1 MAPLEIDTPLVGTF
15 SLPSHPSVQGY
26 LTLKGRSTALHVWDA
41 EPFELP
47 ASSLATVTGVLN
59 TGRRISLL
67 GCVATR
73 TSSAMFAHDERSHF
87 LELFPN
93 FVLSGGA
100 HLVAGQESV
109 SEIYFTVRDGGMLF
123 NPRRTVVL
131 LRTSKELVGQT
142 LELHEEEVRT
152 SIGDDPSL
160 LLHAAPNHVFTSRT
174 DIGVITA
181 HHFAQRSLGGPEGAA
196 LRNHITIRI
205 EFREPVEF
213 RVALSRVHQTARYL
227 ELVAGR
233 SQTPRKISV
242 HLTDTAERHAQVLE
256 VYPTMYPADPPTKG
270 SEPHFRDLLID
281 AVETPELFGSVLG
294 RWLERD
300 ESWKIARAR
309 LSRAWRKDN
318 LYDEDRAVGAANM
331 FDLLPDGCFP
341 EAPAIEPDVLD
352 AREAARKLFREVSHG
367 PERNSVLG
375 ALGRVGAWS
384 LKQRIRHRTAVL
396 SAHIG
401 NLIPEIDGVADAAV
415 NCRNEYVH
423 GTRAG
428 IDCGDARVFLTNTLE
443 FVFGASDLV
452 DAGWDIVG
460 WSQRGHH
467 GGHPFATYLMAYESN
482 LKGLK
487 RARDTSS

>member
-1 MAPLEIDTPLVGTF
+1 MASLEIDTPLVGAF
-15 SLPSHPSVQGY
+15 AMPSHPSVQGY
-26 LTLKGRSTALHVWDA
+26 LTLNGKSTALHVWDEA
-41 EPFELP
+41 PFELP
-47 ASSLATVTGVLN
+47 ATSLATVTGVLN
-59 TGRRISLL
+59 TGRKISLL
-67 GCVATR
+67 NCIATR
-73 TSSAMFAHDERSHF
+73 ASSAMFVHDARSHF
-87 LELFPN
+87 LELLPH
-93 FVLSGGA
+93 FVLSGER
-100 HLVAGQESV
+100 HLAAGQECV
-109 SEIYFTVRDGGMLF
+109 YEIYFTVRDSGMLF
-123 NPRRTVVL
+123 NPRKTLVL
-131 LRTSKELVGQT
+131 LRSSEELVRKT
-142 LELHEEEVRT
+142 LDLHEEEART
-152 SIGDDPSL
+152 SIGDHPSF
-160 LLHAAPNHVFTSRT
+160 LLHAAPNYVFTSQT
-174 DIGVITA
+174 DIGAITA
-181 HHFAQRSLGGPEGAA
+181 HHFAQRSLGGPEGAS
-196 LRNHITIRI
+196 LRNHVTIRI

-227 ELVAGR
+227 ELIAGR

-242 HLTDTAERHAQVLE
+242 HLNNTTERYPQVLE

-270 SEPHFRDLLID
+270 NEPHFRDLLID

-300 ESWKIARAR
+300 ESWRTPR
-309 LSRAWRKDN
+309 TQLSRSWREDN
-318 LYDEDRAVGAANM
+318 LYDEDRAVRAANM
-331 FDLLPDGCFP
+331 FDLLPDNSFP
-341 EAPAIEPDVLD
+341 EAPAIEPAVLD
-352 AREAARKLFREVSHG
+352 ARDAARKLFRELGTS

-401 NLIPEIDGVADAAV
+401 NLIPEIGEVTDAAV

-423 GTRAG
+423 GTPAG
-428 IDCGDARVFLTNTLE
+428 IDCGDVRVFLTNTLE

-482 LKGLK
+482 FKRLK
-487 RARDTSS
+487 REKATNS